1 MSVLGYRVGSLGTGW
16 YCCCETARVDYYS
29 YAVRKC
35 VLGAFF
41 QANNMLGICGDCTR
55 ASRLLSKYGCPG
67 GDDSTPVIDAVTTND
82 RILVIAGGV
91 EGVSSWGDIIANAAK
106 MKNIRGSIID
116 GNSRDINGSRDIGY
130 PVFGRGVTM
139 ISARNRLIQVDSGG
153 PVEICR
159 ISYLK

>member
-41 QANNMLGICGDCTR
+41 QASKMLGICGDCTR

-67 GDDSTPVIDAVTTND
+67 GDDSSSFLSIRNHHKVGLLHSVQEERYGEIGTYLVTC
-82 RILVIAGGV
+82 
-91 EGVSSWGDIIANAAK
+91 
-106 MKNIRGSIID
+106 
-116 GNSRDINGSRDIGY
+116 
-130 PVFGRGVTM
+130 
-139 ISARNRLIQVDSGG
+139 SA
-153 PVEICR
+153 
-159 ISYLK
+159 